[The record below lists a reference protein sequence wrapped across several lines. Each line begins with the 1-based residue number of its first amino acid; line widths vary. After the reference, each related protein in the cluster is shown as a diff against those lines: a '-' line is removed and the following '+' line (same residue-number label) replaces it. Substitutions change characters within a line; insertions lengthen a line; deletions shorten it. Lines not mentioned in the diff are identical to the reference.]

1 VSPELRARMG
11 AAAVA
16 AARAVEYRSAGT
28 CEFLVASD
36 GSFYFLEMNTRI
48 QVEHPV
54 TELVYGV
61 DLVREQLRIARGETM
76 RVPQATI
83 APRGWALECR
93 ITSED
98 PANGFLPASGRIEYI
113 RAPAGPGVRWDSG
126 VETGDEVSLHYDSLL
141 AKLIVWA
148 PDREQ
153 AVRRMSQALEELVIV
168 GVVSN
173 QAFHRRL
180 MEDAAFQRGEIDIQ
194 FLDRR
199 GDLLTPAALSGG
211 VADLAIAAAL
221 VEDEARQR
229 RRPLI
234 TAETGST
241 GTWLRQARS
250 EGLR

>member
-1 VSPELRARMG
+1 
-11 AAAVA
+11 
-16 AARAVEYRSAGT
+16 
-28 CEFLVASD
+28 
-36 GSFYFLEMNTRI
+36 MNTRI

-61 DLVREQLRIARGETM
+61 DLVREQLRIAGGETM
-76 RVPQATI
+76 RLPSSALT
-83 APRGWALECR
+83 PRGWAIECR

-98 PANGFLPASGRIEYI
+98 PANGFLPSSGRIEYL
-113 RAPAGPGVRWDSG
+113 RPPAGPGIRWDSG
-126 VETGDEVSLHYDSLL
+126 VETGDDVSLHYDSLL
-141 AKLIVWA
+141 AKLIAWA

-153 AVRRMSQALEELVIV
+153 AITRMSQALEELVIA
-168 GVVSN
+168 GVISN

-180 MEDAAFQRGEIDIQ
+180 MADPAFRRGEIDIQ

-199 GDLLTPAALSGG
+199 GDLLSAG
-211 VADLAIAAAL
+211 VASAGFHDLALAAAL

-234 TAETGST
+234 TTETTSGSP
-241 GTWLRQARS
+241 WLRQARA